1 MRIRLG
7 MADSGRNGVRLVLPR
22 ALRLH
27 ADPLHRVVRPV
38 DPGSL
43 KGLQGPHASNQ
54 QRRLIE
60 RTDAQLLLASI
71 AGKEIKRSS
80 RLEST

>member
-7 MADSGRNGVRLVLPR
+7 MADSGRNGGRLVLPR
-22 ALRLH
+22 ALRLD

-54 QRRLIE
+54 QGRLIE
-60 RTDAQLLLASI
+60 RTDAQLLLASCPSK
-71 AGKEIKRSS
+71 AEAIKVRAH
-80 RLEST
+80 T

>member
-27 ADPLHRVVRPV
+27 TDPLHRVVRPIA
-38 DPGSL
+38 PGSL
-43 KGLQGPHASNQ
+43 EGLQGPHASNQ
-54 QRRLIE
+54 QGRLIG
-60 RTDAQLLLASI
+60 RADAQLLLASCP
-71 AGKEIKRSS
+71 GKAEAIKVRAH
-80 RLEST
+80 T